1 MFFDLTSCVTPD
13 TGPVTTPVLLTEKGF
28 TLEFTASCP
37 TGSKPRWR
45 EFDYEASF
53 PANATG
59 TYTATY
65 PDNSIDFAAQ
75 TGGGYPNV
83 NDAGGAFIPATPLQ
97 LGTPA
102 TTNTL
107 PPNWVQI
114 LLDTAPGGTG
124 LFTTASPAIVSQTDL
139 LMTITLTPTA
149 DQLSSPTLLAWR
161 AEYDCPA
168 SE

>member
-1 MFFDLTSCVTPD
+1 M
-13 TGPVTTPVLLTEKGF
+13 
-28 TLEFTASCP
+28 
-37 TGSKPRWR
+37 GSRPRWR

-53 PANATG
+53 PPNATG

-75 TGGGYPNV
+75 TGGGLPNV
-83 NDAGGAFIPATPLQ
+83 NDAGGPFIPTTPLQ
-97 LGTPA
+97 LGAPD
-102 TTNTL
+102 TTNML
-107 PPNWVQI
+107 PPNWTQI

-124 LFTTASPAIVSQTDL
+124 YFTTATPPIDSQTDL

-149 DQLSSPTLLAWR
+149 DQLSSPTLLNWR
-161 AEYDCPA
+161 AIYDCPA